1 MNSKKCRTFLYIS
14 LSFFLL
20 TVIGVVVITIW
31 DYYQDQVTF
40 ANDPRKLSDEMA
52 WMMFCLTILL
62 VPVLMVELSGIRSAY
77 KLLKY
82 KPEGVTKICYLI
94 STIISF
100 SAFIWQVLALLGVT
114 SLFIP
119 NWGIKMQDLILILPG
134 LPTLLVSFILGSI
147 PIKRKI

>member
-20 TVIGVVVITIW
+20 TVIGVVVMTIW

-52 WMMFCLTILL
+52 WMMFCLTILI

-100 SAFIWQVLALLGVT
+100 SAFIWQALALLGVT

-134 LPTLLVSFILGSI
+134 FPTLLVSFILGSM
-147 PIKRKI
+147 PLKRKI